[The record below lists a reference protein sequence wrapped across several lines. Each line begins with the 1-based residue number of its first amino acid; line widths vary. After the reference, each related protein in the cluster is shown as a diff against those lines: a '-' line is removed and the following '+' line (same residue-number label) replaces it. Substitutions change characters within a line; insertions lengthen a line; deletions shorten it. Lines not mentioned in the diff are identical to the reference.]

1 MDEKTAKDRIR
12 QLLQLQQEIALSG
25 GTYLHSPQCRHFS
38 RKLRLIFASFGQE
51 VSYENITSVF
61 NFPFTYSL
69 NITDHCSAD
78 LCPHSARMFY
88 SGALLCIKA
97 DIKRAEKQGMHVISV
112 KKRTEWVYDALISL
126 QTFGIPEID

>member
-1 MDEKTAKDRIR
+1 MDEKTAKERIR
-12 QLLQLQQEIALSG
+12 QLLILQQEIAFAG
-25 GTYLHSPQCRHFS
+25 GTYQHSAQCRHFA

-51 VSYENITSVF
+51 VCYENITSVF

-69 NITDHCSAD
+69 NVVDHCSAD

-88 SGALLCIKA
+88 SGALLGIKA
-97 DIKRAEKQGMHVISV
+97 DIKRAEKQGMQVISV
-112 KKRTEWVYDALISL
+112 EQRAEWIYDALISL